1 RSLPLCG
8 AADLSP
14 RAPARGGGRR
24 RSRRGR
30 RRRAGRAR
38 GARDGAPR
46 ARAPAGAGAP
56 AGREALGARRDRLRD
71 RPRDLEPRQR
81 REGDAP
87 GAAPHAAPARA
98 ARARARRDGGAA
110 RPRGRHGAPAHV
122 LRAPARA
129 QDGARARR
137 AGPRSGRAHREPG
150 SRRAG
155 VPDPGR
161 PGAGGA
167 AVGDGPGADRAGAG
181 QPDRQR
187 LRGLAARR
195 RGGGPGHRRAGG
207 AVSRRARSRPGHR
220 PGGPRAAFPSVFH
233 DQATRQRARARGEPQ
248 HRPRARRADRRG
260 TGRRRGQRVP
270 RAAAR
275 GGGTVRQSVLIVDD
289 EALIRRSLKMA
300 LEGAGYAVS
309 LAASGHE
316 ALALLADEAPD
327 CALIDLRLGDLDG
340 LAVLREARERLPGLK
355 AIVITAHG
363 DVDSAVTA
371 LRLGAFDFIKKPFD
385 LEEVIASVKNALR
398 TDELERQVAW
408 YSGQHAQLV
417 FESEAMREVMRLVE
431 KVAAQPVPVV
441 LVVGETGTGKELIA
455 RTLHQASAAARGP
468 FIELNCAAIPEA
480 LVESELFG
488 HERGAFSDAREQKRG
503 LVELAAG
510 GTLFLDEVG
519 DLPAAAQ
526 AKLLKFLDSREFRR
540 LGGTKL
546 LSVDCRL
553 VAATNR
559 RLEDVTSFRRDLYYR
574 LAGVTIAVP
583 PLRERGDDV
592 LLLARH
598 FLPPSARQ
606 YRWPG
611 NVREL
616 KAAIS
621 SAAVLADGPLVDVGQ
636 LGQVERSALAGFA
649 ALPDTVEGIVPID
662 ALEVA
667 YATRVVELCGGNKA
681 LAAQRLGISRQTLA
695 RWLAEPGGS

>member
-1 RSLPLCG
+1 M
-8 AADLSP
+8 
-14 RAPARGGGRR
+14 
-24 RSRRGR
+24 
-30 RRRAGRAR
+30 
-38 GARDGAPR
+38 
-46 ARAPAGAGAP
+46 
-56 AGREALGARRDRLRD
+56 
-71 RPRDLEPRQR
+71 
-81 REGDAP
+81 
-87 GAAPHAAPARA
+87 
-98 ARARARRDGGAA
+98 
-110 RPRGRHGAPAHV
+110 
-122 LRAPARA
+122 
-129 QDGARARR
+129 
-137 AGPRSGRAHREPG
+137 
-150 SRRAG
+150 
-155 VPDPGR
+155 
-161 PGAGGA
+161 
-167 AVGDGPGADRAGAG
+167 
-181 QPDRQR
+181 
-187 LRGLAARR
+187 
-195 RGGGPGHRRAGG
+195 
-207 AVSRRARSRPGHR
+207 
-220 PGGPRAAFPSVFH
+220 
-233 DQATRQRARARGEPQ
+233 
-248 HRPRARRADRRG
+248 
-260 TGRRRGQRVP
+260 
-270 RAAAR
+270 
-275 GGGTVRQSVLIVDD
+275 RQSVLIVDD

-598 FLPPSARQ
+598 FLAQYARQ
-606 YRWPG
+606 YHKTLTGFTPAAEALLRRHRWPG

>member
-1 RSLPLCG
+1 
-8 AADLSP
+8 
-14 RAPARGGGRR
+14 
-24 RSRRGR
+24 
-30 RRRAGRAR
+30 
-38 GARDGAPR
+38 
-46 ARAPAGAGAP
+46 
-56 AGREALGARRDRLRD
+56 
-71 RPRDLEPRQR
+71 
-81 REGDAP
+81 
-87 GAAPHAAPARA
+87 
-98 ARARARRDGGAA
+98 
-110 RPRGRHGAPAHV
+110 
-122 LRAPARA
+122 
-129 QDGARARR
+129 
-137 AGPRSGRAHREPG
+137 
-150 SRRAG
+150 
-155 VPDPGR
+155 
-161 PGAGGA
+161 
-167 AVGDGPGADRAGAG
+167 
-181 QPDRQR
+181 
-187 LRGLAARR
+187 
-195 RGGGPGHRRAGG
+195 
-207 AVSRRARSRPGHR
+207 
-220 PGGPRAAFPSVFH
+220 
-233 DQATRQRARARGEPQ
+233 
-248 HRPRARRADRRG
+248 
-260 TGRRRGQRVP
+260 
-270 RAAAR
+270 
-275 GGGTVRQSVLIVDD
+275 VRQSVLIVDD

-340 LAVLREARERLPGLK
+340 LAVLRQARERLPGLK

-363 DVDSAVTA
+363 DVDSAVAA

-417 FESEAMREVMRLVE
+417 FESEAMREVLRLVE

-455 RTLHQASAAARGP
+455 RTLHQVSAAARGP
-468 FIELNCAAIPEA
+468 FIELNCAAIPET

-559 RLEDVTSFRRDLYYR
+559 RLEDVASFRRDLYYR

-598 FLPPSARQ
+598 FLAQSARQ
-606 YRWPG
+606 YHKALTGFTPAAEALLRRHRWPG

-616 KAAIS
+616 KAAVAA
-621 SAAVLADGPLVDVGQ
+621 AAVLADGPLVDVGQ